1 MGLVGSKCISQ
12 SVQSAKSGRGGNEGR
27 VKFRP
32 IPDKF
37 ETIEEVQQA
46 LMNAGV
52 ESSQLIL
59 GVDFTKSNLW
69 TGKRS
74 FKGQSLHHVD
84 RSNKRAMN
92 PYQTVIKV
100 LGRTLE
106 AFDDDKLIPAYG
118 FGDVVTANKA
128 VFSFTQGDRPCSGF
142 DEVLQRYDE
151 IASTVHLAGP
161 TNWAPIINRAIEIVS
176 EEGSYHI
183 LVIIGDGQVTNAAE
197 TREAIVRA
205 SNYPIS
211 IVAIGVGDGPWDM
224 MEEFDDELPTR
235 KFDNFQFVELNKTLR
250 QNPRNFDA
258 AFALNALME
267 VPEQY
272 DYIKRLG
279 LLDGRG
285 CPMPQRR
292 SPPAPSPVGDIPV
305 ATASPRQDMHLAV
318 AKPALQRQGS
328 WSVQLNAMWN
338 GPFTAVPL
346 A

>member
-1 MGLVGSKCISQ
+1 MAQ
-12 SVQSAKSGRGGNEGR
+12 SRRDGEGR

-46 LMNAGV
+46 LMKAGV

-59 GVDFTKSNLW
+59 GIDFTKSNLW
-69 TGKRS
+69 TGKKS
-74 FKGQSLHHVD
+74 FGGRSLHQVD
-84 RSNKRAMN
+84 RKSMN

-100 LGRTLE
+100 LGNTLE

-118 FGDVVTANKA
+118 FGDATTANKS
-128 VFSFTQGDRPCSGF
+128 VFSFTDGDRPCNGF
-142 DEVLQRYDE
+142 AEVLTRYDQ
-151 IASTVHLAGP
+151 IVRGAHLAGP
-161 TNWAPIINRAIEIVS
+161 TNWAPIIDRAISIVA
-176 EEGSYHI
+176 EEQCYHI
-183 LVIIGDGQVTNAAE
+183 LVIVGDGQVTNAAE

-205 SNYPIS
+205 SSYPLS
-211 IVAIGVGDGPWDM
+211 IVAVGVGDGPWDM

-235 KFDNFQFVELNKTLR
+235 KFDNFQFVELNKTIK
-250 QNPRNFDA
+250 QNPKNFEA

-272 DYIKRLG
+272 NYIKRLG

-285 CPMPQRR
+285 
-292 SPPAPSPVGDIPV
+292 SPPARPSGAMPCPV
-305 ATASPRQDMHLAV
+305 AESFV
-318 AKPALQRQGS
+318 ADDVRYADSNIAIAQPAIAQPALDSLQRQGS
-328 WSVQLNAMWN
+328 WRVQLNAMWN
-338 GPFTAVPL
+338 GPFAQAVPL